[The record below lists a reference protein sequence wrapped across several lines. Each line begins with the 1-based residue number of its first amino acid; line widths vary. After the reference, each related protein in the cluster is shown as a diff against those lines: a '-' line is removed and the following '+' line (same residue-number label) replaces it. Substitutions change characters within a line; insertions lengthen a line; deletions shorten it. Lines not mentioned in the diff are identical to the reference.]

1 MRTNEVSKS
10 NDFQDNSVLAY
21 LYKNKEHR
29 AFALGAKK
37 DHIIGIMQS
46 KFSSTDKFADH
57 EGRTLARDIAALN
70 EKEDT
75 KIKMRAENRKKLE

>member
-1 MRTNEVSKS
+1 MDKKNKLKSIIENDHKAKLDHRQRTNELSKS

-37 DHIIGIMQS
+37 DHIIGIM
-46 KFSSTDKFADH
+46 
-57 EGRTLARDIAALN
+57 
-70 EKEDT
+70 
-75 KIKMRAENRKKLE
+75 